1 MKTLRAFAGAL
12 AVLLAVVGVGIA
24 GGTSPAAA
32 LGGPNSISG
41 TATDD
46 AGNPVAG
53 VEVGVYYM
61 QEELIGSVT
70 TADDGTYSVDGLTAG
85 EYYDVRF
92 SFNDPY
98 LYTDQ
103 AIKSVQV
110 VEGTGAVADVL
121 VHVGGQITGT
131 VRGSDGQPV
140 NSAIVTAR
148 RADGAGRDHRVTA
161 DASGAYALR
170 GLPVGDYRLQFD
182 SYSGHLSEWYN
193 DKASFEAADDVAVRA
208 RETSSAD
215 TELTIGAH
223 ATGIV
228 TRYDGSPY
236 PGLYLE
242 IVWSTPDGP
251 ETYTT
256 TRTDEDGRYATRWLE
271 PGRYT
276 IFATPQDGVHAAA
289 SSDFTVTEGTGEIV
303 RDLHLTLPSVGNVS
317 LPTIEGDRS
326 SRSYVGDT
334 LTATTGEWI
343 GDGITYAYQWLR
355 DGQPIDGATEATYVV
370 AEADANH
377 NVQVRV
383 TASRDG
389 HSDGVAD
396 SAAVAVTYGSLICME
411 NATIV
416 GERKVG
422 ETLEVVPGIW
432 NTSLEGMTFTYQWL
446 VNGEPIDGATGTT
459 LYVHAGYLGA
469 SLGVEIQA
477 FKPNWEPGF
486 GIASGTSPIAPGDL
500 TLDPTT
506 TGDVRIGKT
515 LTASVDV
522 PEGAA
527 VSYSWQ
533 VRSPA
538 AESSSDGFKEVGTG
552 ASFTLADRYKNY
564 ALRLVVT
571 GSAPGYNDASA
582 TDDISSQLR

>member
-1 MKTLRAFAGAL
+1 MKTLRACAGLL
-12 AVLLAVVGVGIA
+12 AVLLAIGGIGIVGGM
-24 GGTSPAAA
+24 SSAAA
-32 LGGPNSISG
+32 LGGPDSISG

-70 TADDGTYSVDGLTAG
+70 TGADGTYSVDGLTPG

-92 SFNDPY
+92 GFNDPY
-98 LYTDQ
+98 LYADQ

-110 VEGTGAVADVL
+110 IEGAGAVADVV
-121 VHVGGQITGT
+121 VHVGGQIAGT

-140 NSAIVTAR
+140 GSAIVTAR
-148 RADGAGRDHRVTA
+148 RADGAGGDHRVTA

-170 GLPVGDYRLQFD
+170 GLPVGDYRLEFV

-193 DKASFEAADDVAVRA
+193 DKASFEAADDVAVSV
-208 RETSSAD
+208 RETSSANA
-215 TELTIGAH
+215 ELTMGAH

-228 TRYDGSPY
+228 TRYDGSPF
-236 PGLYLE
+236 PGVYIE
-242 IVWSTPDGP
+242 VVWSSPEGP

-256 TRTDEDGRYATRWLE
+256 TRTDEDGHYTTRWLE

-276 IFATPQDGVHAAA
+276 IFALPRDGVHASA
-289 SSDFTVTEGTGEIV
+289 SSDFTVTEGAGEIV
-303 RDLHLTLPSVGNVS
+303 RDLHLTLPSVGNLS
-317 LPTIEGDRS
+317 LPTIEGG
-326 SRSYVGDT
+326 RSYVGDT

-343 GDGITYAYQWLR
+343 GDGITYAFQWLR
-355 DGQPIDGATEATYVV
+355 DGQPIDGATEATYVA

-377 NVQVRV
+377 DVQVRV

-389 HSDGVAD
+389 YSDGVAE

-416 GERKVG
+416 GEPKVG

-459 LYVHAGYLGA
+459 LDVHAGYLGQA
-469 SLGVEIQA
+469 LGVEIHA
-477 FKPNWEPGF
+477 FKPTWEPGF
-486 GIASGTSPIAPGDL
+486 GIASGTAPIAPGDL
-500 TLDPTT
+500 DLKPAVS
-506 TGDVRIGKT
+506 GDVRIGNT

-522 PEGAA
+522 PDGAE
-527 VSYSWQ
+527 VTYSWQ

-538 AESSSDGFKEVGTG
+538 AGSSSDTFKEVG
-552 ASFTLADRYKNY
+552 AASSFTLADRYKNY

-571 GSAPGYNDASA
+571 VSATGYNDAAA
-582 TDDISSQLR
+582 TVDISEQLR

>member
-1 MKTLRAFAGAL
+1 MKTLRALAGVL
-12 AVLLAVVGVGIA
+12 AVLLAVCGIGIA
-24 GGTSPAAA
+24 GGVSPAAA
-32 LGGPNSISG
+32 LGGPYSISG

-61 QEELIGSVT
+61 HEELVGSVT
-70 TADDGTYSVDGLTAG
+70 TAGDGTYSVDGLTAG

-98 LYTDQ
+98 LYADQ

-110 VEGTGAVADVL
+110 VEGAGAVADVL

-140 NSAIVTAR
+140 GSAIVTAR
-148 RADGAGRDHRVTA
+148 RADGAGRGHQVTA
-161 DASGAYALR
+161 DVSGAYALR
-170 GLPVGDYRLQFD
+170 GLPAGNYRLEFV

-193 DKASFEAADDVAVRA
+193 DKASFEAADDIAVSA

-215 TELTIGAH
+215 TELTMGAH

-228 TRYDGSPY
+228 TRYDNSPY
-236 PGLYLE
+236 PGVYLE
-242 IVWSTPDGP
+242 IVWSGPDGP

-256 TRTDEDGRYATRWLE
+256 TRTDEDGRYATRSLD
-271 PGRYT
+271 PGYYT
-276 IFATPQDGVHAAA
+276 IFALPRDGVHESARA
-289 SSDFTVTEGTGEIV
+289 DFTVTEGTGEIV
-303 RDLHLTLPSVGNVS
+303 RDLHLTIPSLGNIS
-317 LPTIEGDRS
+317 LPTIEGG
-326 SRSYVGDT
+326 RSYVGDT

-343 GDGITYAYQWLR
+343 DDDITYAFQWLR
-355 DGQPIDGATEATYVV
+355 DGEPIDGATEATYVA

-383 TASRDG
+383 TASKDG
-389 HSDGVAD
+389 YLDGVAESD
-396 SAAVAVTYGSLICME
+396 AVAVTYGSLICLE

-432 NTSLEGMTFTYQWL
+432 NTSTEGMTFTYQWL
-446 VNGEPIDGATGTT
+446 VNGEPIDGATGRT
-459 LYVHAGYLGA
+459 LDVHAGYLGE
-469 SLGVEIQA
+469 SLGVEIHA
-477 FKPNWEPGF
+477 FKPNWGPGF
-486 GIASGTSPIAPGDL
+486 GIATGTAPIVPGDL
-500 TLDPTT
+500 DLKPTIA
-506 TGDVRIGKT
+506 GDVRIGNT

-522 PEGAA
+522 PDGAE

-538 AESSSDGFKEVGTG
+538 AEPSSDAFKEVGTG
-552 ASFTLADRYKNY
+552 ANFTLADRYKNY

-571 GSAPGYNDASA
+571 ASAAGYHDASA
-582 TDDISSQLR
+582 TVDVSEQLR